1 MPCKTS
7 LNQQSCWSSVLI
19 QGLRWT
25 GKPLMILYVIAFSYI
40 FVCCMQIYVIF
51 LTTPSVFANFFFW
64 NFFFLVPFL
73 DFPCEKVC
81 FSYALPPKILHRYSI
96 VTPSIVHRFDGE
108 SMELWWRCD
117 GTTPYFRLLRMGL
130 TPTLVGTCM
139 GVKEKP
145 WKIACMEKTR
155 TIVWRFM
162 ELSLSLH
169 ENKINLK
176 QLWKNLSLFWRLLEL
191 QLWHL

>member
-7 LNQQSCWSSVLI
+7 LNQQSCWLSVLI
-19 QGLRWT
+19 QGLRRA
-25 GKPLMILYVIAFSYI
+25 GKPLMILYVITFSYI

-51 LTTPSVFANFFFW
+51 LKTPSVFANFFFW
-64 NFFFLVPFL
+64 NFFFFGFSLWESLLFL
-73 DFPCEKVC
+73 RSSSEDTP
-81 FSYALPPKILHRYSI
+81 SILHRYSI

-130 TPTLVGTCM
+130 TPTLVRSHL
-139 GVKEKP
+139 GVKKTM
-145 WKIACMEKTR
+145 KIPCMEKIWTR
-155 TIVWRFM
+155 VWRFM

-169 ENKINLK
+169 GNNINLK
-176 QLWKNLSLFWRLLEL
+176 Q
-191 QLWHL
+191 